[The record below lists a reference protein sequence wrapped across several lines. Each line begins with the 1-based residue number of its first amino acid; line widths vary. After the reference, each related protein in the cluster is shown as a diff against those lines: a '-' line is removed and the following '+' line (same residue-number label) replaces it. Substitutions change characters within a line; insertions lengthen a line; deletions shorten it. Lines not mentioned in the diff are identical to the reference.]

1 MIRRLADRHTGVGFD
16 QLLVVEAP
24 YDPESA
30 FHYRIF
36 KADGSEVEQWGNGA
50 LFFAG
55 FVRMKGLTN
64 KYTIH
69 VSTKKGKMVRNV
81 EEEDLITV
89 NMGVPEFEKNKIPFR
104 AKQSENLH
112 SACR

>member
-1 MIRRLADRHTGVGFD
+1 MIK
-16 QLLVVEAP
+16 LLVVEAP
-24 YDPESA
+24 YDPESD

-36 KADGSEVEQWGNGA
+36 NADGSEVEQCGNGA
-50 LFFAG
+50 RCFAR

-69 VSTKKGKMVRNV
+69 VSTKKGKMVLNV

-89 NMGVPEFEKNKIPFR
+89 NMGVPELSRTRSHFAPNR
-104 AKQSENLH
+104 AKKPTFCVSVNTPCF
-112 SACR
+112 AAR